1 MAQTTLRSVA
11 LQFMQD
17 WEAGK
22 QPSLQDYVSRYPGYA
37 RELMEFVADYMV
49 FEAVAPMPTSSGS
62 VRG

>member
-11 LQFMQD
+11 LQFMLD

-37 RELMEFVADYMV
+37 RELVEFVADCMV
-49 FEAVAPMPTSSGS
+49 FEAVAPMAKAPPSM
-62 VRG
+62 RG